1 MVVGRHHAPDSSMS
15 AVQAKIRLPFPD
27 RSATPQ
33 DKDGRVDPWWRQE
46 GATRDRAA
54 RAQLPATPP
63 APRSAGGP
71 ARIPP
76 HDGALQHHVGGYEPG
91 SGREQHPEQRTRDR
105 VRRACDH
112 PERPSRQP
120 QRRGIRLDDCN
131 ARPAHTGPGSAR
143 PALQTLARVAPP
155 QVRGPARMGLDG
167 DDMRSGPEQMAGE
180 SSLARTDIK
189 NELSR
194 PDARVRDDQG
204 RPLIS

>member
-27 RSATPQ
+27 KSAPPQ
-33 DKDGRVDPWWRQE
+33 DKDGRVDPRWRQKS
-46 GATRDRAA
+46 ATRDRAA
-54 RAQLPATPP
+54 HAQLPAAPP
-63 APRSAGGP
+63 APRSGGGP
-71 ARIPP
+71 VRIPP
-76 HDGALQHHVGGYEPG
+76 HDGALQHQVGGYEPG
-91 SGREQHPEQRTRDR
+91 SGREQHPEQCTRDR
-105 VRRACDH
+105 VRRACNY

-120 QRRGIRLDDCN
+120 QRGGVRLDDRD
-131 ARPAHTGPGSAR
+131 ARPVHTGPGSAG

-155 QVRGPARMGLDG
+155 QVGGPAQVGLDG
-167 DDMRSGPEQMAGE
+167 DNMRSGPEQMTGE
-180 SSLARTDIK
+180 GSLARTDIK